1 MMTNSNPESSTPIT
15 ISPETDA
22 LVEQEMSGQNAD
34 LKQETKA
41 LIEAIKKRAQSEI
54 QTAQDLTREAYLA
67 AVRRARKAVE
77 ETKLIDPDRLEQ
89 SVQLIQQ
96 EAQKNWQSV
105 FDEIQ
110 RLGDRLTEAAKAA
123 WNALTR
129 SSDTFGGP
137 RHSCGGGKTN

>member
-1 MMTNSNPESSTPIT
+1 MTNNFESSAPIT

-22 LVEQEMSGQNAD
+22 LVEQEMAGQNAD
-34 LKQETKA
+34 IKQETKA

-54 QTAQDLTREAYLA
+54 HTAQDLTREAYLT
-67 AVRRARKAVE
+67 AVRHARETIE

-96 EAQKNWQSV
+96 EAQKNWQSIA
-105 FDEIQ
+105 DEIQ

-123 WNALTR
+123 WNVLTQPK
-129 SSDTFGGP
+129 SSD
-137 RHSCGGGKTN
+137 S

>member
-1 MMTNSNPESSTPIT
+1 MTNNFESSAPIT

-22 LVEQEMSGQNAD
+22 LVEQEMAGQNAD
-34 LKQETKA
+34 IKQEIKA

-54 QTAQDLTREAYLA
+54 HTAQDLTREAYLA
-67 AVRRARKAVE
+67 SVRRAREVIE

-96 EAQKNWQSV
+96 EAQKNWQSIT
-105 FDEIQ
+105 DEIQ

-123 WNALTR
+123 WNVLTQPK
-129 SSDTFGGP
+129 SSD
-137 RHSCGGGKTN
+137 S